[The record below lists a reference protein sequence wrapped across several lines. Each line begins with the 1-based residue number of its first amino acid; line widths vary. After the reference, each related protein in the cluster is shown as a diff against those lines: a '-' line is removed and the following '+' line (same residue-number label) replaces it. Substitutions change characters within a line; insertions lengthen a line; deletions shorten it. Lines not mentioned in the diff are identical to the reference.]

1 MRENSE
7 EIKAILSLA
16 LKENQRQL
24 GAVYRIDPELK
35 LKAAEVVERGGA
47 ANSGA
52 VGNIRCAIRAI
63 LDGVIPESPTVARQV
78 IGAINS
84 LRRENPNFSL
94 AISAHLDEVVR
105 NLNERAT
112 SKVYREEEAE
122 LRQTSSNQM
131 LQVVEQ
137 RGGVYAYSLPHYLNF
152 PCKEDP
158 ERFWYKIGCTT
169 GNFESRVVGSHRQT
183 GLPEDPIIRR
193 TYFSS
198 SLKPKEMEEKFHFL
212 LGAAG
217 LATDSVHGGI
227 EWFATTENQLD
238 SIAEI
243 LGFEIFRP
251 DEDYE

>member
-1 MRENSE
+1 MSQNLEENR
-7 EIKAILSLA
+7 AALDAA
-16 LKENQRQL
+16 LKENKRQL

-35 LKAAEVVERGGA
+35 LKVAEVVERGGA

-63 LDGVIPESPTVARQV
+63 LDGVVPNSPTVARQV
-78 IGAINS
+78 IGAINN
-84 LRRENPNFSL
+84 LRRENPTFTKDV
-94 AISAHLDEVVR
+94 SAHLEEVVR

-112 SKVYREEEAE
+112 SKVFREEEANI
-122 LRQTSSNQM
+122 RQTSSNQM
-131 LQVVEQ
+131 LQVVEE
-137 RGGVYAYSLPHYLNF
+137 RGGVYAYSLPHDLNF

-158 ERFWYKIGCTT
+158 ERFWYKVGCTK
-169 GNFESRVVGSHRQT
+169 GNFEERVVGSHRQT

-193 TYFSS
+193 TYFSP

-227 EWFATTENQLD
+227 EWFATTESQLD
-238 SIAEI
+238 SFAEI
-243 LGFEIFRP
+243 LGFEIFCP
-251 DEDYE
+251 EEDYE